1 MTDPR
6 DFDRRMD
13 MERQAEMER
22 TTGTSTPWGWIAAA
36 VFVIVILAL
45 VFAGG
50 ENTRTAREDASPPA
64 TTGMAPR
71 TTPPTAPFLR
81 DRRRRQTGRAGNS
94 SDDLSLRHPG
104 SPSRGADVLSRRAV
118 TRLAQLNSAAGR
130 RAARRR

>member
-13 MERQAEMER
+13 MERQAEIER
-22 TTGTSTPWGWIAAA
+22 TTGTSTPWGWISAA
-36 VFVIVILAL
+36 VFVIVILVL

-71 TTPPTAPFLR
+71 TTPTVAVP
-81 DRRRRQTGRAGNS
+81 
-94 SDDLSLRHPG
+94 PG
-104 SPSRGADVLSRRAV
+104 PPPATNGQSG
-118 TRLAQLNSAAGR
+118 Q
-130 RAARRR
+130 

>member
-22 TTGTSTPWGWIAAA
+22 TTGTSPWGWIAAA
-36 VFVIVILAL
+36 VFVIVILVL

-50 ENTRTAREDASPPA
+50 EGTRTAREDANPPA

-71 TTPPTAPFLR
+71 TTPSTPPVVAVP
-81 DRRRRQTGRAGNS
+81 
-94 SDDLSLRHPG
+94 PG
-104 SPSRGADVLSRRAV
+104 QPPATNGQSG
-118 TRLAQLNSAAGR
+118 Q
-130 RAARRR
+130 

>member
-13 MERQAEMER
+13 IERHAEMER

-64 TTGMAPR
+64 TTRHGAKDHAADGR
-71 TTPPTAPFLR
+71 RSSGTAAGDKRAERAIAATVFRVGTPARQAGVPAFCR
-81 DRRRRQTGRAGNS
+81 DAQ
-94 SDDLSLRHPG
+94 
-104 SPSRGADVLSRRAV
+104 SRGSC
-118 TRLAQLNSAAGR
+118 N
-130 RAARRR
+130 

>member
-45 VFAGG
+45 ARRA
-50 ENTRTAREDASPPA
+50 RTLVRQPPPA
-64 TTGMAPR
+64 WRQGPR
-71 TTPPTAPFLR
+71 RRPSPFLR

-94 SDDLSLRHPG
+94 SDEAFASAPRLDEPG
-104 SPSRGADVLSRRAV
+104 C
-118 TRLAQLNSAAGR
+118 
-130 RAARRR
+130 